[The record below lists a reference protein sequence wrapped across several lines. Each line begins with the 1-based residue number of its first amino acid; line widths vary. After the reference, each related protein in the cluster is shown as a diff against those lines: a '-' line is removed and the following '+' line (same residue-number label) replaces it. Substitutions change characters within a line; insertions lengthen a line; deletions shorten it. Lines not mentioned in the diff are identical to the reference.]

1 MKVEEYT
8 KMNNNEK
15 VDHDMTEEQSEITQP
30 LLVSMKENI
39 YDHINVSL
47 KTMNKIIVFLI
58 IAIIVCTTFGIWQ
71 ALIA

>member
-15 VDHDMTEEQSEITQP
+15 VDNDMTEEQSEITQP

>member
-1 MKVEEYT
+1 
-8 KMNNNEK
+8 MNNNEK